1 MRRPA
6 SSPTII
12 IICRVRKKHHQQYQH
27 HQLNLNHHN
36 PNRPPLPTSSP
47 TIIVIIIINV
57 IIIVIIIVNSN
68 IIIFIL
74 VSTTPIARPSPP
86 DHQPRSESADLI
98 NFPFVRI
105 FTSKWWIHNSMFW
118 HFLHY
123 YGLKWFVAKSH
134 WSACTSAIPASAS
147 AICSSFI
154 ASMTP
159 YLEGF

>member
-68 IIIFIL
+68 INIFIL

-86 DHQPRSESADLI
+86 HHNLDLKALIWSTFPLCASSPQNGGFTIRCFGTFCIIMGSSGLLQKAIDRLVPVQFQPVLARYAVL
-98 NFPFVRI
+98 
-105 FTSKWWIHNSMFW
+105 
-118 HFLHY
+118 L
-123 YGLKWFVAKSH
+123 
-134 WSACTSAIPASAS
+134 
-147 AICSSFI
+147 
-154 ASMTP
+154 
-159 YLEGF
+159 